1 MGDWIPMEKIRNLSL
16 KKTILLYF
24 VISLT
29 AAFLLS
35 GFTVHFARNMQN
47 KIWEKYIEYADKIFS
62 FLLSFDVVYHIGT
75 NKRQRGDKRK
85 GFKKNIENN

>member
-1 MGDWIPMEKIRNLSL
+1 MMQ
-16 KKTILLYF
+16 YF
-24 VISLT
+24 
-29 AAFLLS
+29 
-35 GFTVHFARNMQN
+35 
-47 KIWEKYIEYADKIFS
+47 KYIEYADKIFS